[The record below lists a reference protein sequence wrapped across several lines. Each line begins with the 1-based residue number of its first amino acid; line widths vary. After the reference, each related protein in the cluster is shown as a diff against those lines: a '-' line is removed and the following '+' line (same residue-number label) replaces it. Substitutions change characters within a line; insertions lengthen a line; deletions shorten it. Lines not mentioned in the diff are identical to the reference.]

1 MRKRSAPATRLQRA
15 LSAKSLRPTSSERAA
30 EDSSGGGGDTMPPP
44 AADTPDGPPV
54 KRQFVM
60 ETPVQFTVGLQSQER
75 HLFLFTDMLLVA
87 KARSGGNFK
96 LKEKVRLSE
105 MWLAGCLDEVTE
117 VTKDPATSFVMGWP
131 TTNVVATFSCP
142 STRDLWYNKLHQMI
156 TDERQHEAKATTI
169 QVVYYDQVNNID
181 FCKTLSV
188 GSSLPAR
195 DCVRYALTNLEMS
208 GASPAD
214 YRLWVRT
221 GMEDSPYPL
230 IGHELPFAIKMN
242 FVREFVS
249 EDGAEM
255 DHCNNIYNTDP
266 SLKCQFILRHARK
279 NCLTPS
285 PDAAKKKK
293 ALKKSPI
300 RIHKVFRRTNSK
312 SDSIDS
318 AVSACSTGLLFGQP
332 LSRLC
337 ENETLPKPIM
347 DILVQLFMKGPFTVG
362 IFRKSANAR
371 VVKEMREK
379 LDSEIEV
386 NMESVN
392 IYVLAALLKE
402 FVRSLPDALLGS
414 DLYDEWRTVP
424 EIENEQ
430 EKINRVRA
438 LCGRLPACHVTLLCH
453 LLCVLH
459 YIARRSHHNLMS
471 AANVAVCV
479 GPSLLAP
486 SNPAQVLTSD
496 NAKLLPSVVEFLI
509 EHCAQI
515 FGADVLNLFGPP
527 PEREMRTDSGAEES
541 DSLHSSGGVR
551 RDDSSID
558 SLEREL
564 LGENEPLPRKDKMS
578 VTNLSRDSGLT
589 LSDTQLYAPDD
600 EEAGSTSSGHSGQKS
615 VTSVYSSGRGSDA
628 GYRHYPAPANPSAI
642 YAAVCRRQL
651 APSQSS
657 PAAGYGRPHSP
668 PEGVYARPPARHTN
682 TNFKRQDWT
691 RQHHPLRRAG
701 RQLGEGRAPMRRSAS
716 EESLLNNYSNYGR
729 ASPAARR
736 VSPPPTPARASL
748 SPPMVRSKS
757 AHHIVER
764 RDAGPPASTARD
776 PPTPSDWQRSR
787 STPHID
793 EVDRSY
799 DSSTLSDDDS
809 TPHVSRSNSRS
820 KDCALANDL
829 WERTYG
835 TLDNRSDS
843 GSHASRHSSFKSSR
857 TGSFSTVR
865 STGTV
870 RSLETGTPP
879 SYELAVSR
887 RQWYQ
892 KPGSGSAAST
902 PPRPAG
908 HAVPEQLIREQTILS
923 SRAKQ
928 LYEES
933 LRIYAQQTAG
943 PDMVHASPVCAVP
956 GDEAPPPPL
965 PPKTEAPPLP
975 PKQKTPLKRLNGSGS
990 SGSRLKQLP
999 PVHVN
1004 IGADTPA
1011 RRGGEQPP
1019 ALPPKERTVI
1029 QIGAETPTPAR
1040 PQRPKRKVSK
1050 REVETQTESELSV
1063 DEPWMPPHV
1072 TLVEIDAPVST
1083 VPTSVGPSERRGRN
1097 RRRDRLA
1104 VRSRS
1109 QGDLDQEPEPETEL
1123 EWAGDEPAELRSEIN
1138 WSVSRL
1144 RAMFSDAGG
1153 GGGGGGPPPPY
1164 RHPPLH
1170 RAAAGDVYAALPA
1183 PRPAATGHRRSDST
1197 CSSNYGEESYV

>member
-1 MRKRSAPATRLQRA
+1 MKSLVRKRSAPAARLQRA
-15 LSAKSLRPTSSERAA
+15 LSAKSLRPPSSERSPSA
-30 EDSSGGGGDTMPPP
+30 EDGGDTMPPP
-44 AADTPDGPPV
+44 DVPDSAP

-60 ETPVQFTVGLQSQER
+60 ETAVQFTVGLQSQDR
-75 HLFLFTDMLLVA
+75 HLFLFSDMLLVA

-96 LKEKVRLSE
+96 LKDKVRLSE
-105 MWLAGCLDEVTE
+105 MWLASCLDEVTE
-117 VTKDPATSFVMGWP
+117 VTKDPNTSFVMGWP

-142 STRDLWYNKLHQMI
+142 STRDLWYNKLNQMI
-156 TDERQHEAKATTI
+156 TDERENEAKAINI

-188 GSSLPAR
+188 GSSLAAR
-195 DCVRYALTNLEMS
+195 DCVRSSLTNLEMT
-208 GASPAD
+208 GASAAD

-221 GMEDSPYPL
+221 GLEDAPYPL

-242 FVREFVS
+242 FVREFLS
-249 EDGAEM
+249 EDGVEM

-318 AVSACSTGLLFGQP
+318 AISTCSSGLLFGQP
-332 LSRLC
+332 LARLC
-337 ENETLPKPIM
+337 ENEAMPKPIM

-379 LDSEIEV
+379 LDSEVDV

-392 IYVLAALLKE
+392 IYVLAALLKD

-414 DLYDEWRTVP
+414 DLYDEWREVP

-430 EKINRVRA
+430 EKIVRVRE
-438 LCGRLPACHVTLLCH
+438 LCARLPPANVNLLSH

-459 YIARRSHHNLMS
+459 HIARRSHHNLMS

-486 SNPAQVLTSD
+486 ANPAQVLTSD

-509 EHCAQI
+509 DKCSAI
-515 FGADVLNLFGPP
+515 FGPQCLTQFGPP
-527 PEREMRTDSGAEES
+527 PEREVRTDSGAEES
-541 DSLHSSGGVR
+541 DSLHSSGGGVR

-600 EEAGSTSSGHSGQKS
+600 EESESTSSGHSGGK
-615 VTSVYSSGRGSDA
+615 SVYSSGRGSDA

-651 APSQSS
+651 APTHSS
-657 PAAGYGRPHSP
+657 PAAAEYGRAYSP
-668 PEGVYARPPARHTN
+668 AEGVYARPPVRHTN
-682 TNFKRQDWT
+682 SHFKRQDWT
-691 RQHHPLRRAG
+691 RQHHPLRRTG
-701 RQLGEGRAPMRRSAS
+701 RPATEGRAPMRRSAS
-716 EESLLNNYSNYGR
+716 EESLLNSYGAFGR
-729 ASPAARR
+729 GSPAAHAPAE
-736 VSPPPTPARASL
+736 PPR
-748 SPPMVRSKS
+748 
-757 AHHIVER
+757 
-764 RDAGPPASTARD
+764 
-776 PPTPSDWQRSR
+776 DWQRSR

-835 TLDNRSDS
+835 TLDSRSDS

-879 SYELAVSR
+879 SYDVALSR

-892 KPGSGSAAST
+892 KSPGGSGVGGAA
-902 PPRPAG
+902 RAPAHG
-908 HAVPEQLIREQTILS
+908 VPEQVIREQTILS

-943 PDMVHASPVCAVP
+943 PDMVHASPVRAVAAEDAP
-956 GDEAPPPPL
+956 PPPPPL

-975 PKQKTPLKRLNGSGS
+975 PKQKTPLKRVSGPAP
-990 SGSRLKQLP
+990 GGGRLKQLP

-1004 IGADTPA
+1004 VSESAPRRPAGA
-1011 RRGGEQPP
+1011 EQPP

-1029 QIGAETPTPAR
+1029 QIGAEPPPAR

-1050 REVETQTESELSV
+1050 REVETQTETE
-1063 DEPWMPPHV
+1063 EGGEEAWPARPPHV
-1072 TLVEIDAPVST
+1072 TLVEI
-1083 VPTSVGPSERRGRN
+1083 
-1097 RRRDRLA
+1097 
-1104 VRSRS
+1104 
-1109 QGDLDQEPEPETEL
+1109 ET
-1123 EWAGDEPAELRSEIN
+1123 
-1138 WSVSRL
+1138 
-1144 RAMFSDAGG
+1144 
-1153 GGGGGGPPPPY
+1153 
-1164 RHPPLH
+1164 
-1170 RAAAGDVYAALPA
+1170 
-1183 PRPAATGHRRSDST
+1183 
-1197 CSSNYGEESYV
+1197 SNYGEESYV